1 MLKQCLVIVVVCVL
15 LRRPGSIIADYEF
28 ESTTSS
34 PNTPEFIAANT
45 QLISALKDRGITVA
59 PNPFAQSG
67 KGCQQL
73 ILKNIDLYL
82 SFFILDY
89 NLLLTKCW
97 FVISMNIA
105 FNNVEE

>member
-1 MLKQCLVIVVVCVL
+1 MLKQCLVIVMVCVL

-28 ESTTSS
+28 GSTTSS

-67 KGCQQL
+67 KSCQHL
-73 ILKNIDLYL
+73 IL
-82 SFFILDY
+82 
-89 NLLLTKCW
+89 
-97 FVISMNIA
+97 
-105 FNNVEE
+105 NNMFSLF

>member
-28 ESTTSS
+28 GSTTSS
-34 PNTPEFIAANT
+34 PNIPEFEAANT

-67 KGCQQL
+67 KELSASNPKQYFFL
-73 ILKNIDLYL
+73 ILAFLFLITICCLQNTGLLY
-82 SFFILDY
+82 
-89 NLLLTKCW
+89 
-97 FVISMNIA
+97 A
-105 FNNVEE
+105 